1 MLQVDRFYIGC
12 DLATELLNMRYHITG
27 TIQQN
32 RKGLP
37 DALTKKEIE
46 AEET

>member
-1 MLQVDRFYIGC
+1 MG
-12 DLATELLNMRYHITG
+12 YHITG

-37 DALTKKEIE
+37 AALTKKEIE